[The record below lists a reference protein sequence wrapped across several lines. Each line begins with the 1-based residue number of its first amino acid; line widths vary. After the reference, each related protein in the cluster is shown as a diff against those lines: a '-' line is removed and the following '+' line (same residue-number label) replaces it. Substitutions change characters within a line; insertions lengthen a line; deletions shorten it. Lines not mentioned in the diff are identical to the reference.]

1 MSDEEKK
8 AVFIF
13 GDPVVGEDL
22 ITPKKKEKEEV
33 ITQEDLIAPKKK
45 EEEEEVFTQEELKI
59 SE

>member
-13 GDPVVGEDL
+13 GDPVIGEDL
-22 ITPKKKEKEEV
+22 ITPKKKEEEEEEV
-33 ITQEDLIAPKKK
+33 ITQE
-45 EEEEEVFTQEELKI
+45 EVKV

>member
-13 GDPVVGEDL
+13 GDPVIGEDL
-22 ITPKKKEKEEV
+22 ITPKKKEEEEEV
-33 ITQEDLIAPKKK
+33 ITQE
-45 EEEEEVFTQEELKI
+45 EVKV

>member
-1 MSDEEKK
+1 MSDEGKES
-8 AVFIF
+8 VFIS

-22 ITPKKKEKEEV
+22 IT
-33 ITQEDLIAPKKK
+33 PKKK

>member
-22 ITPKKKEKEEV
+22 ITPKKKE
-33 ITQEDLIAPKKK
+33 
-45 EEEEEVFTQEELKI
+45 EEEEVFIQEEVKV